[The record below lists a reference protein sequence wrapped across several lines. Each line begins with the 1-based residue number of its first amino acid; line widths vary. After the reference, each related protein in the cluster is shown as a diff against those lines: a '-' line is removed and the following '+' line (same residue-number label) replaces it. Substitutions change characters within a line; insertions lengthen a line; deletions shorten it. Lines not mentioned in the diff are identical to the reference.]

1 MNLFDGLT
9 LFASSFFVVFLLGI
23 QSKNVMNS
31 RYVAAMVTSFGI
43 SVSNFLFV
51 KYVSQGGFVEFWVAA
66 VGGMLGIA
74 SSILLYDKF
83 MRRKATRIEPW
94 PEIIK

>member
-1 MNLFDGLT
+1 MSLADALA
-9 LFASSFFVVFLLGI
+9 LFASSFFVVFLLGV

-51 KYVSQGGFVEFWVAA
+51 KYASAGGLTEFSVAA
-66 VGGMLGIA
+66 TGGMLGIA
-74 SSILLYDKF
+74 SSILFYDRIL
-83 MRRKATRIEPW
+83 RRKPVENAPGS
-94 PEIIK
+94 EIKQ